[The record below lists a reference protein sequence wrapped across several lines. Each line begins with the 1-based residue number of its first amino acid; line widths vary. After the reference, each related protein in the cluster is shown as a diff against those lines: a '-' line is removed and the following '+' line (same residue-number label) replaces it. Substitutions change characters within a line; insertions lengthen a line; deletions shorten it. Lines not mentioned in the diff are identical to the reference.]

1 MWLSKFNMNH
11 FNYFWMITGTHYES
25 ESFLML
31 LTRHVFQASHL
42 LSSVCVCPLSCF
54 RHAQLFETIWTI
66 ARQAPLSMG
75 FSRHE
80 CWSGLLSPPPENL
93 PNPVM
98 EPTSLALL
106 MDSLPTEPPGKPM
119 CVCMCACVCYT
130 HLILFQYFSHTTQL
144 VGSWFLD

>member
-1 MWLSKFNMNH
+1 
-11 FNYFWMITGTHYES
+11 MITGTHYES

-106 MDSLPTEPPGKPM
+106 MDSFPTEPPGKPDSSSSHE
-119 CVCMCACVCYT
+119 YT
-130 HLILFQYFSHTTQL
+130 
-144 VGSWFLD
+144 

>member
-1 MWLSKFNMNH
+1 
-11 FNYFWMITGTHYES
+11 MITGTHYES

-75 FSRHE
+75 FSRQE
-80 CWSGLLSPPPENL
+80 GWSGLLSPPPENL

-106 MDSLPTEPPGKPM
+106 MDSFPTEPPGKPM

>member
-1 MWLSKFNMNH
+1 
-11 FNYFWMITGTHYES
+11 MITGTHYES

-75 FSRHE
+75 FSRQE
-80 CWSGLLSPPPENL
+80 GWSGLLSPPPETL

>member
-1 MWLSKFNMNH
+1 
-11 FNYFWMITGTHYES
+11 MITGTHYES

-75 FSRHE
+75 FSRHK